1 MSEEKSL
8 TLADAQPKAIS
19 AFGGNVT
26 DFETGQRMARALAE
40 SDIVPSNYKGKL
52 SNCLVAL
59 EVAHRTGSSV
69 LAVMQN
75 LHIIHGKPS
84 WSAQYIIG
92 AVNASGRYTPLRF
105 DMSEDGMINAG
116 GKQVKNLVC
125 FAYATDK
132 STGEVLK
139 GPPVSIDTAVKEGWY
154 TRKDSKWPAM
164 PELMLQY
171 RAATFFGRLYCA
183 ELLLGMQS
191 EDEMRDVGGDQ
202 AAAGKPATSVNE
214 RIRARKKEK
223 TAEPPPADIVIESK
237 PAPAEEAK
245 PAGENDEGFF

>member
-8 TLADAQPKAIS
+8 ALADAQPKAIS
-19 AFGGNVT
+19 AFGGNVA

-40 SDIVPSNYKGKL
+40 SDIVPTQYKGKL

-75 LHIIHGKPS
+75 LNIIHGKPS
-84 WSAQYIIG
+84 WSAQYIIA

-105 DMSEDGMINAG
+105 TIEPKESLTVAG
-116 GKQVKNLVC
+116 QKVQNLEC
-125 FAYATDK
+125 HATATDK
-132 STGEVLK
+132 KTGEVLK
-139 GPPVSIDTAVKEGWY
+139 GPPVSIETAVKEGWY
-154 TRKDSKWPAM
+154 QKAGSKWPAM

-171 RAATFFGRLYCA
+171 RAATFFGRLYCP

-191 EDEMRDVGGDQ
+191 EDEMRDVSVAQ
-202 AAAGKPATSVNE
+202 EKPVVVDGVNE
-214 RIRARKKEK
+214 RIRARKQK
-223 TAEPPPADIVIESK
+223 AEASPDIVV
-237 PAPAEEAK
+237 EAK
-245 PAGENDEGFF
+245 AVEEEPAIDDKAKGEGFY